1 MDDMELEQK
10 PVEEQLPPPQK
21 KGIKLGEQ
29 ERILLMFLVIV
40 AVLFSAYYFGYK
52 KLNAATLEVKEE
64 KNELMER
71 YQALYPLAQNKD
83 QYIKETASLEEE
95 IDSILSGY
103 ATGTTQERMIMLA
116 KSFEEDTDVWFST
129 LSMSETTANYTF
141 GQVMSTNPSGDGGR
155 AYSTNMVGHQTTL
168 SLGYSTNYENLKTL
182 IDYINT
188 YEDNK
193 FTINSLSISSS
204 DGNSVSGAIELI
216 SYDITGSDRA
226 YDNVSIYDVALGN
239 DNPFISKLTTMLAAS
254 SIVSNYDLFVSVL
267 PYEAGS
273 SNVAVGLNK
282 DALNKH
288 GLDVEGNSVQSITIV
303 VSGTNN
309 DYKVSYK
316 LGDKMYPADNYFEGA
331 DFECGDTIDL
341 LVISSSRSG
350 TEDKSSVKI
359 NITNSTDKT
368 VNMYIYGDDTKNPR
382 VSLGTTSGSV
392 NVEN

>member
-1 MDDMELEQK
+1 
-10 PVEEQLPPPQK
+10 
-21 KGIKLGEQ
+21 
-29 ERILLMFLVIV
+29 
-40 AVLFSAYYFGYK
+40 
-52 KLNAATLEVKEE
+52 
-64 KNELMER
+64 
-71 YQALYPLAQNKD
+71 
-83 QYIKETASLEEE
+83 
-95 IDSILSGY
+95 
-103 ATGTTQERMIMLA
+103 
-116 KSFEEDTDVWFST
+116 
-129 LSMSETTANYTF
+129 
-141 GQVMSTNPSGDGGR
+141 
-155 AYSTNMVGHQTTL
+155 
-168 SLGYSTNYENLKTL
+168 
-182 IDYINT
+182 
-188 YEDNK
+188 
-193 FTINSLSISSS
+193 
-204 DGNSVSGAIELI
+204 VSGSIELI